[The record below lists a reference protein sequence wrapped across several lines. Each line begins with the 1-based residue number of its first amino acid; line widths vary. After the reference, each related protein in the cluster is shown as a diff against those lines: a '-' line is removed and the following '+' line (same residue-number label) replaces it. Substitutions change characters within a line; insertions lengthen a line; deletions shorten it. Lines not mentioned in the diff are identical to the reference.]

1 MTTIRRRLD
10 STVHSGYTPGGMV
23 RNTIQWGSMVVIW
36 LVVPVSAFFGGAIWQ
51 KQNTPEVSFLQ
62 NELRLAMG
70 DSNKWQSAYAEL
82 QGQVDWVDESAFR
95 TGWYSACLE
104 YRAGDDVECEKAAG
118 EVER

>member
-23 RNTIQWGSMVVIW
+23 RSTIQWGSMVVIW
-36 LVVPVSAFFGGAIWQ
+36 LVIPVSAFFGGAIWQ

-62 NELRLAMG
+62 NELIRAMG

-82 QGQVDWVDESAFR
+82 QGQMDWIDDSGFR
-95 TGWYSACLE
+95 TGWYSACME
-104 YRAGDDVECEKAAG
+104 MGQDEDYCYNKAE
-118 EVER
+118 EVVRP